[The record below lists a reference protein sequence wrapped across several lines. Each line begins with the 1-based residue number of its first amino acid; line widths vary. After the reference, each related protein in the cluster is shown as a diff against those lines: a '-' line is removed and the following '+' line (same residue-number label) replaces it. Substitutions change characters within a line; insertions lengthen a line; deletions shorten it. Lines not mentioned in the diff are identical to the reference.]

1 MDDTIARSGRLQA
14 FAYVVADKA
23 ALYRTL
29 MRVFIAAKARFALH
43 LRPADILDQLLAD
56 QAAGETP
63 SEPLDSAALDAA
75 LGQLCDWGNLESH
88 PDTADVATVEEFYRP
103 RRLYQLT
110 LRGEAA
116 EAALEVYR
124 ETIERPGELQSAAL
138 EDILDSL
145 LELRQYQAADKLD
158 DAKVHRTLL
167 ALRERFDGLT
177 SQARLFVGSLQRAID
192 LQGIEVETL
201 LAYKERLIEY
211 LERFIGDLVVSTVQI
226 AAALQTLDAV
236 GVQQLLDA
244 AAARDLADALAP
256 TEEDRSAALRMW
268 QARWDGLRAWFIN
281 RPAHPSQSEMLR
293 ARARAAI
300 PALLNAVAGMNDR
313 RAARSDR
320 SADLRTLAR
329 WFAETNSEAEAHR
342 LWRAAFGLS
351 PARHLRI
358 NDETL
363 EQWDQQPVPAQTSWL
378 HTAPIVLSPRLHA
391 SGRHARPGRS
401 SNVIDRTREKA
412 QLAAAA
418 REEAAQIAAAEQRL
432 AARRELRLSEMR
444 DLGLLNPLEFDLFLD
459 LLGEALSQQAQGAE
473 EVEATS
479 SDGTLTITMSPTR
492 DGRRAVIPTSWGDFS
507 GEDYFLTIRRTFE
520 EMPSRIGEGT
530 GNFISAQL
538 ETEQIE

>member
-1 MDDTIARSGRLQA
+1 MGDTVAHTGRLQA

-23 ALYRTL
+23 PVYRAL
-29 MRVFIAAKARFALH
+29 MRVFIEAKARFALH
-43 LRPADILDQLLAD
+43 LRPSDILEPLLAA
-56 QAAGETP
+56 QTAAGVPADLLDAP
-63 SEPLDSAALDAA
+63 SLDAA
-75 LGQLCDWGNLESH
+75 LGQLCEWGNLESH

-110 LRGEAA
+110 IRGEAA
-116 EAALEVYR
+116 ERALDVYR

-138 EDILDSL
+138 EDILQSL
-145 LELRQYQAADKLD
+145 LELRHYQAAAELD

-211 LERFIGDLVVSTVQI
+211 LERFIGDLVISTVQI
-226 AAALQTLDAV
+226 AAALQALDTA
-236 GVQQLLDA
+236 GVQNLLEA

-256 TEEDRSAALRMW
+256 TDEDRTAAQRMW

-281 RPAHPSQSEMLR
+281 RPGHPSQAEMLR

-342 LWRAAFGLS
+342 LWRVAFGLS

-363 EQWDQQPVPAQTSWL
+363 DQWDQQPVPANTSWL
-378 HTAPIVLSPRLHA
+378 HASPILLSPRLHA

-401 SNVIDRTREKA
+401 SNVIDRTSEKA

-418 REEAAQIAAAEQRL
+418 REEAAQIAAAQERL
-432 AARRELRLSEMR
+432 ASRRVLRLSELR
-444 DLGLLNPLEFDLFLD
+444 ELGLLNPLEFDLFLD
-459 LLGEALSQQAQGAE
+459 LLGEALSQQSKGAE
-473 EVEATS
+473 DVEASS
-479 SDGTLTITMSPTR
+479 SDGTLTITLSPTH
-492 DGRRAVIPTSWGDFS
+492 DGQRAVISTSWGEFS
-507 GEDYFLTIRRTFE
+507 GEDYFLTIRRTFGDLTSAE
-520 EMPSRIGEGT
+520 SEGVST
-530 GNFISAQL
+530 GIVK
-538 ETEQIE
+538 QIQ